1 MSGRTVIKCARVV
14 ALAALVGLAVAV
26 PRPAVGA
33 VGFRTFQHN
42 AQRTAIGALLYIAD
56 ADPPLIITAQELC
69 RNEYTL
75 LKTFLED
82 RGYVVYARATVGAGA
97 TGCAGLDGQIV
108 MAASRGS
115 QVNLLRGPFAHQA
128 PDDGSERSYACV
140 SATVYLLFWWG
151 CSAHLTPNDVLSNVA
166 QSNNMRD
173 IASLINDRAVIVGG
187 DFQRRPYEAG
197 PKDWK
202 PSFHEAE
209 PPPTSTVPLTTVT
222 ATSTSPPL
230 THPTVTGAVQEEA
243 RSRVRRRPP
252 EMMPDAGPRGL
263 GVLWGAGL
271 AGSAVALAGLFA
283 VRWRQRRSLGG
294 SSRRDVWEDSVD
306 SRSCDDRHV
315 PR

>member
-202 PSFHEAE
+202 PSFHEADE
-209 PPPTSTVPLTTVT
+209 YDDSPTFDNDVSVYKKIDYIFSIKLRT
-222 ATSTSPPL
+222 
-230 THPTVTGAVQEEA
+230 
-243 RSRVRRRPP
+243 
-252 EMMPDAGPRGL
+252 DAGYGQARVGC
-263 GVLWGAGL
+263 
-271 AGSAVALAGLFA
+271 GSATASHHCFIHGYHNF
-283 VRWRQRRSLGG
+283 
-294 SSRRDVWEDSVD
+294 
-306 SRSCDDRHV
+306 V
-315 PR
+315 P